1 MAFLFSTCRTNFDRR
16 TGRNFMIVL
25 VLQHSRSIIISAIT
39 SNFAGQNN
47 IDKKKKKKTK
57 NPRSPP
63 PLEEEIRGERG
74 TKREVHR
81 HFRSSIH
88 QFGKTREIL
97 YPTPAR
103 TSFLFIH
110 PPPTLARWK
119 NRRGRRSS
127 PFLSPKTTNVNRS
140 SRFVASL
147 FYRETRIRLLTAS
160 SHFSSRE
167 IWRAKLWWDCCG
179 RDEKVDRGAIL
190 LSTRHQR

>member
-47 IDKKKKKKTK
+47 IDKKKKKENK
-57 NPRSPP
+57 
-63 PLEEEIRGERG
+63 EEEIRGERG

-110 PPPTLARWK
+110 PPPTL
-119 NRRGRRSS
+119 G
-127 PFLSPKTTNVNRS
+127 KTVVAAVPLHFYPQRQRTLIAVRDS
-140 SRFVASL
+140 SR
-147 FYRETRIRLLTAS
+147 
-160 SHFSSRE
+160 HFFIARPGY
-167 IWRAKLWWDCCG
+167 AY
-179 RDEKVDRGAIL
+179 
-190 LSTRHQR
+190 

>member
-110 PPPTLARWK
+110 PPPTL
-119 NRRGRRSS
+119 G
-127 PFLSPKTTNVNRS
+127 KTVVAAVPLHFYPQRQRTLIAVRDS
-140 SRFVASL
+140 SR
-147 FYRETRIRLLTAS
+147 
-160 SHFSSRE
+160 HFFIARPGY
-167 IWRAKLWWDCCG
+167 AY
-179 RDEKVDRGAIL
+179 
-190 LSTRHQR
+190 

>member
-25 VLQHSRSIIISAIT
+25 VLQHSRSITISAIT

-47 IDKKKKKKTK
+47 IDKKKKRKQKILD
-57 NPRSPP
+57 PP
-63 PLEEEIRGERG
+63 PLRGRDTRWKRDEERG
-74 TKREVHR
+74 PSPLS
-81 HFRSSIH
+81 FIDSSIWKNSWN
-88 QFGKTREIL
+88 FVSDTCSYIL
-97 YPTPAR
+97 PV
-103 TSFLFIH
+103 H
-110 PPPTLARWK
+110 PPSPNSWK
-119 NRRGRRSS
+119 NRRGRRPS
-127 PFLSPKTTNVNRS
+127 PFLSPKTTNVNLS

>member
-47 IDKKKKKKTK
+47 IDKKKKKENK
-57 NPRSPP
+57 
-63 PLEEEIRGERG
+63 EEEIRGERG

-110 PPPTLARWK
+110 PPPTL
-119 NRRGRRSS
+119 G
-127 PFLSPKTTNVNRS
+127 KTVVAAVPLHFYPQRQRTLIAVRDS
-140 SRFVASL
+140 SR
-147 FYRETRIRLLTAS
+147 
-160 SHFSSRE
+160 HFFIARSGY
-167 IWRAKLWWDCCG
+167 AY
-179 RDEKVDRGAIL
+179 
-190 LSTRHQR
+190 